1 MTDNEYNDAINLKEF
16 ENLLERYSVALLNGD
31 KEAEEMYYGKIVS
44 QYISASATIIKR
56 ALGNERV
63 ERGEIG

>member
-1 MTDNEYNDAINLKEF
+1 MTDNEYNDVINLKEF

-31 KEAEEMYYGKIVS
+31 KEAEEMYYGKVIA
-44 QYISASATIIKR
+44 QYISASATVIKR
-56 ALGNERV
+56 TLGNEKS

>member
-1 MTDNEYNDAINLKEF
+1 MTNNEYNDVINLKEF
-16 ENLLERYSVALLNGD
+16 ENLLERYSVALLNGN
-31 KEAEEMYYGKIVS
+31 KEAEEMYYGKIIA
-44 QYISASATIIKR
+44 QYIRASTTVIKR